1 MSTIRGQGP
10 TARPACRSPRVVIT
24 HGRLMDAVVLD
35 QRMPL
40 HGDSPSTLPASRN
53 AERVRRAAVTLS
65 ALSQNG
71 LTFAHSDFD
80 THRWL
85 QVRDLAIELLEVL
98 SNQPQDEL
106 RIELGRDT
114 GYATPKVDV
123 RGALFDEAERVLL
136 MRERSDGRWSL
147 PGGWA
152 DPLDTPTA
160 AVLREVREE
169 TGYDAEVLKL
179 IACYDRD
186 AQGHHPALPVAV
198 YKLFFLCRM
207 KSRIAAAQDLETL
220 DVGWFALNE
229 LPPLSEGRVLSAQLS
244 LALDHYRDPS
254 LPTAFD

>member
-1 MSTIRGQGP
+1 
-10 TARPACRSPRVVIT
+10 
-24 HGRLMDAVVLD
+24 
-35 QRMPL
+35 MPL
-40 HGDSPSTLPASRN
+40 PGDRRSALPSIRN
-53 AERVRRAAVTLS
+53 VERVRRAAVALS

-71 LTFAHSDFD
+71 LTFAGSDFD

-85 QVRDLAIELLEVL
+85 QVRDWAIELLAVL
-98 SNQPQDEL
+98 GDQNQDEL
-106 RIELGRDT
+106 RLELGRDT

-198 YKLFFLCRM
+198 YKLFFLC
-207 KSRIAAAQDLETL
+207 
-220 DVGWFALNE
+220 G
-229 LPPLSEGRVLSAQLS
+229 
-244 LALDHYRDPS
+244 
-254 LPTAFD
+254 

>member
-1 MSTIRGQGP
+1 
-10 TARPACRSPRVVIT
+10 
-24 HGRLMDAVVLD
+24 
-35 QRMPL
+35 MPL
-40 HGDSPSTLPASRN
+40 GGNSSSPLPPSRN

-85 QVRDLAIELLEVL
+85 QVRDLAIELLAVL

-106 RIELGRDT
+106 RIELGHDT
-114 GYATPKVDV
+114 GYATPNVDV

-186 AQGHHPALPVAV
+186 AQGHHPALPVTV
-198 YKLFFLCRM
+198 YKLFFLCRT
-207 KSRIAAAQDLETL
+207 KGRIAAAQDLETL
-220 DVGWFALNE
+220 DVGWFTLNE
-229 LPPLSEGRVLSAQLS
+229 LPPLSEGPVLKAQLS
-244 LALDHYRDPS
+244 LALDHYRNPS

>member
-1 MSTIRGQGP
+1 MALP
-10 TARPACRSPRVVIT
+10 
-24 HGRLMDAVVLD
+24 
-35 QRMPL
+35 
-40 HGDSPSTLPASRN
+40 GDSSSLPPSSS

-85 QVRDLAIELLEVL
+85 QVRDLAIELLAVL
-98 SNQPQDEL
+98 SDQPQDDL
-106 RIELGRDT
+106 RAELGRDT

-123 RGALFDEAERVLL
+123 RGAMFDEAERVLL

-198 YKLFFLCRM
+198 YKLFFLCRT

-229 LPPLSEGRVLSAQLS
+229 LPPLSEGRVLGAQLS
-244 LALDHYRDPS
+244 LALDHHRDPN

>member
-1 MSTIRGQGP
+1 M
-10 TARPACRSPRVVIT
+10 
-24 HGRLMDAVVLD
+24 
-35 QRMPL
+35 
-40 HGDSPSTLPASRN
+40 
-53 AERVRRAAVTLS
+53 RRAAVTLS

-85 QVRDLAIELLEVL
+85 QVRDLAIELLAVL
-98 SNQPQDEL
+98 SDQPQDEL
-106 RIELGRDT
+106 RLELGRDT

-152 DPLDTPTA
+152 DPPDTPTA

-186 AQGHHPALPVAV
+186 AQGHQPALPMAV

-207 KSRIAAAQDLETL
+207 KGRVAAAQDLETL
-220 DVGWFALNE
+220 DVGWFTLNE
-229 LPPLSEGRVLSAQLS
+229 LPPLSEGRVLSAQIS
-244 LALDHYRDPS
+244 LALDHYRDPR